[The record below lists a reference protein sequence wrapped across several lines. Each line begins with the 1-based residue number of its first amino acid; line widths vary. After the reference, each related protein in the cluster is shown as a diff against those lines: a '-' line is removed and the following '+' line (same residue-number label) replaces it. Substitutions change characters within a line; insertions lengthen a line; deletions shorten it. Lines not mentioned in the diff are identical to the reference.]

1 MSCSLCII
9 FTSKVRSQV
18 PVLYS
23 CHRDAQERERFLV
36 SISSLLSCVWPNVCF
51 FFFLFFRPAHLHTTA
66 RKHRWL
72 ASGRPRRPA
81 QSRTAAHLFAVFL
94 FLVEAQDFLSS
105 QQTTRTQRL
114 TSWCPARPA
123 LCTAKRAPQ
132 ALPPAVATP
141 RVGARPSVESFVGG
155 LLSQ

>member
-1 MSCSLCII
+1 
-9 FTSKVRSQV
+9 V

-36 SISSLLSCVWPNVCF
+36 SISSLLSFVWPNVCF
-51 FFFLFFRPAHLHTTA
+51 FFFFFRPAHLHTTA
-66 RKHRWL
+66 RKHWWL

-94 FLVEAQDFLSS
+94 FLVEAQGSLST
-105 QQTTRTQRL
+105 QQTARTQRL

-132 ALPPAVATP
+132 ALSPAVATP